1 MKIFFIVAVSAALAT
16 IATTCTQTQPA
27 TTSPPPTTNC
37 PTTPACSAWGDI
49 VPSLGDGDIT
59 NGNYYTV
66 IPAQPIMNSLTVG
79 KTLIYD
85 DGTLSGEPED
95 SATLSG
101 DSQTIYVEFG
111 EVKWVQSLTLA
122 YRQAVSGGA
131 YTINDVTITLLSGDG
146 STIHSNT
153 DPGGPT
159 LGGEKRY
166 NIPGEE
172 GKGATSMSIHIN
184 IELPSAI
191 PGANLPI
198 IGNAAISQDLI
209 PMDPQPQGVAAGNTQ
224 ENAFTYGI
232 QMQIIACTAGFP

>member
-153 DPGGPT
+153 DPV
-159 LGGEKRY
+159 EKNVITYRAKRAKVLRRCQFISILNCLRQFLEPIY
-166 NIPGEE
+166 LLL
-172 GKGATSMSIHIN
+172 ATPRFLKI
-184 IELPSAI
+184 
-191 PGANLPI
+191 
-198 IGNAAISQDLI
+198 
-209 PMDPQPQGVAAGNTQ
+209 
-224 ENAFTYGI
+224 
-232 QMQIIACTAGFP
+232 